1 MQPGLNSRQRALLAS
16 NSKKEHQENIPHSFI
31 KDSQIVNTIQNNNKG
46 IDRVLSQDDAQK
58 KHLAS

>member
-31 KDSQIVNTIQNNNKG
+31 KDSQIVNTI
-46 IDRVLSQDDAQK
+46 
-58 KHLAS
+58 